1 MPGGG
6 KECTMTM
13 PAINGVVVGVDEMNA
28 YQRERFVATCNGLE
42 RARRAVSNAAA
53 DEGSHAKKKLKLA
66 TIEARVKSLR
76 SDLDAAKAANDAVI
90 ARNAERNGLER
101 ARIIERNVMTM
112 ESNLERTANI
122 ERNVKT
128 IERLE
133 DERSTVGTR
142 AVGGGTRTVHTIEDD
157 LVIEHA
163 KLAASLQRGGE
174 SLVNAESEL
183 PMDAETSEA
192 LRIFYA
198 NEHLP
203 DGSIYYP
210 APGAPE
216 PARGDH
222 SDRNKYG
229 SLSQKGHTVVEWLE
243 SVVSNFHTYTHVF
256 ASAGLDSLAKLRGLT
271 SAQISE
277 LLVKLKSAE
286 GSKPLHIRKM
296 GRALQHLAAE
306 TE

>member
-1 MPGGG
+1 
-6 KECTMTM
+6 MTM

-42 RARRAVSNAAA
+42 RARRAVSDAAA

-66 TIEARVKSLR
+66 TI
-76 SDLDAAKAANDAVI
+76 
-90 ARNAERNGLER
+90 
-101 ARIIERNVMTM
+101 
-112 ESNLERTANI
+112 
-122 ERNVKT
+122 
-128 IERLE
+128 
-133 DERSTVGTR
+133 
-142 AVGGGTRTVHTIEDD
+142 VHTIEDD
-157 LVIEHA
+157 LVIEHV

-183 PMDAETSEA
+183 PMDAETREA